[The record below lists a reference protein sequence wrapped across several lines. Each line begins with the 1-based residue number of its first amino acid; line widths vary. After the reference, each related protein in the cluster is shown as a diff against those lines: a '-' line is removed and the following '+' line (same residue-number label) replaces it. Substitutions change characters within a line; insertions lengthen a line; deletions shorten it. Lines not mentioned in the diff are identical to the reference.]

1 MFLVPLPTHERFKK
15 SDAQNCFHLFF
26 CGTLERRLASTNFL
40 RRFQTK
46 TSFAQRNSF
55 LGQSP
60 TLSVATSCFKTLWM
74 TSNKTRCA
82 IFWLDLCGFVTSD
95 IKVQLLTLFEENW
108 KLNVFYVKSQQGSV
122 ALLTQLSW
130 FDEFF
135 LEILKQQSKKKLQ
148 LWPLG
153 FDIFVEIC
161 NDYIFRLLT
170 KWVKKIFLMLLTSI
184 LERFSNSSNDS
195 TINY

>member
-1 MFLVPLPTHERFKK
+1 MILVPLPTHERFKK

-26 CGTLERRLASTNFL
+26 CGTLERRRLASTNFL

-122 ALLTQLSW
+122 APSCAVASTQLIWRIFSW
-130 FDEFF
+130 NSQTT
-135 LEILKQQSKKKLQ
+135 KQ
-148 LWPLG
+148 
-153 FDIFVEIC
+153 
-161 NDYIFRLLT
+161 
-170 KWVKKIFLMLLTSI
+170 KKITTLTFG
-184 LERFSNSSNDS
+184 LRYFCWDLQRLYFSLAD
-195 TINY
+195 